1 MKNRILFAIL
11 LISTTACHKSDK
23 AVASETVET
32 RARIVSNLAV
42 DGCNW
47 HFEIANADSSNI
59 ETFIPTLATEPRV
72 KAAVPA
78 FGTEDAYSF
87 IDISLKYRRANT
99 KRDLLCGFRRTL
111 SVDEIEVLE
120 ISQFEK

>member
-1 MKNRILFAIL
+1 MKNLLLFTIL
-11 LISTTACHKSDK
+11 LVCALSCHKSDK
-23 AVASETVET
+23 NAPDDTVET

-47 HFEIANADSSNI
+47 HFEITNADSANI
-59 ETFIPTLATEPRV
+59 ATLIPTLATEPKV
-72 KAAVPA
+72 KAAVPV

-87 IDISLKYRRANT
+87 IDVKLKYRRAHT

-120 ISQFEK
+120 ISRIK

>member
-1 MKNRILFAIL
+1 MKTLLLLIILFIFTL
-11 LISTTACHKSDK
+11 SCHKSDK
-23 AVASETVET
+23 NTPDDTVAT

-47 HFEIANADSSNI
+47 HIEVANADSTNI
-59 ETFIPTLATEPRV
+59 ETFIPTLATESMV

-99 KRDLLCGFRRTL
+99 KRDLLCGFRRIL
-111 SVDEIEVLE
+111 SVEEIEVLE
-120 ISQFEK
+120 INKIK

>member
-1 MKNRILFAIL
+1 MKTLLL
-11 LISTTACHKSDK
+11 LIIPFVFTMACHRSDK
-23 AVASETVET
+23 NMPGETVAT

-47 HFEIANADSSNI
+47 HIEVANADSSNT
-59 ETFIPTLATEPRV
+59 ETFIPTLATEPMV

-87 IDISLKYRRANT
+87 INISLKYRRANT
-99 KRDLLCGFRRTL
+99 KRDLLCGFLRTL
-111 SVDEIEVLE
+111 SVEEIEVLE
-120 ISQFEK
+120 IRKIK